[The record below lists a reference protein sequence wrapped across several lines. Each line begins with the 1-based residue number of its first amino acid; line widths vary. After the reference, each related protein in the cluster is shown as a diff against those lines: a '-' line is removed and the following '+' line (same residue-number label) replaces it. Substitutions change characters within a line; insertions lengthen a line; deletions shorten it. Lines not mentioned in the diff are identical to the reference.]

1 MTSLITI
8 DEYKKDPAKGYAL
21 VYGLSSSLRGA
32 DLSGSNPTIR
42 DVGPQVEVLRR
53 LPATASPEVV
63 VSEANKLIT
72 LVDKALAG
80 PNLSPD
86 QKATLTMA
94 LGSITGNRE
103 SPTQEL
109 PLPTPGFKQLPGNIT
124 PEAWA
129 ANDTTVTN
137 TARELVAS
145 LRNTSITTV
154 REAVSKVEADLS
166 RNDKVSLY
174 HSMLR
179 LQKAV
184 NDANDSSL
192 GSAKAK
198 LDAVDKPITENL
210 RAGNGKTMEPPPKA
224 QEPPPKPVPAAG
236 KLCEPITHERW
247 GVRFRFLDK
256 PPEKQGECESKG
268 DGTWDLKDWF
278 LQLLPAMQ
286 SVIPRQGARDVPNSG
301 PGLSFRFKNNM
312 VKHKIPGSQPVYQMM
327 GVDSAIITFVGTF
340 TGDGGLGYINKVDIE
355 DGELKDEALQM
366 LEAEAS
372 ARRAGQ
378 AFPGAKKY
386 GGEYSYG
393 KKTVNAMFNPIY
405 HVRNRALAPGG
416 DTSSALVGSNSTGWL
431 MDNSILRQGFFERDG
446 CPGQCPP
453 PSWKGFPN
461 GHMDEAG
468 GKFAWGDFGVWPDGT
483 PYGDVGTRS
492 QMDTHKLAHIAAY
505 LDAYHEM
512 VSFYKFAVQAG
523 KLMEITINL
532 RKTHDG
538 LKPRV
543 ADPRM
548 KGKLRSDTPDPL
560 RDMHTG
566 NPTFKGYLRTM
577 STWAQYSDRV
587 WYVMEFEVVDHGLQG
602 KKAVNLTNKVK
613 AGGPS
618 TGGGGGSDG
627 ETPGRTGSDD
637 PMGGINSDSSP
648 SSSGG
653 AASQALAGTAV
664 GEGIRLPTKD
674 GSNLILKP
682 NGYIVSEDGKTTL
695 SYDEAEGRLNFYDV
709 VGKNTLYTW
718 FTDTRVV
725 PYGNSLV
732 VRNKDGSG
740 LMLRDDGAVL
750 QYPRHN
756 INDKVVTTEADP
768 KVLNSIASGIGG
780 LNDSQKAAIIEWRDK
795 YYTPKQAPSP
805 STTPAP
811 SPPTSVEK
819 PIEVAPNPL
828 PSIQRPTNLPTEAP
842 LGPAL

>member
-1 MTSLITI
+1 MTSPITV
-8 DEYKKDPAKGYAL
+8 DEYKRDIGKSYAR
-21 VYGLSSSLRGA
+21 VYNLASSLRGA

-42 DVGPQVEVLRR
+42 DIRPQIEVLRR

-63 VSEANKLIT
+63 VGEANKLIV
-72 LVDKALAG
+72 LLDKTLAG
-80 PNLSPD
+80 SNLTTD
-86 QKATLTMA
+86 QRATFVGA
-94 LGSITGNRE
+94 LGSVTSSRE
-103 SPTQEL
+103 SSIQQ
-109 PLPTPGFKQLPGNIT
+109 PTPSFKQSPGTIT
-124 PEAWA
+124 PETWA
-129 ANDTTVTN
+129 INDMAITN
-137 TARELVAS
+137 TAKEVVAS
-145 LRNTSITTV
+145 LRNAPATV
-154 REAVSKVEADLS
+154 KDAASKVEADLS
-166 RNDKVSLY
+166 KSDRTSLY

-184 NDANDSSL
+184 TDANDPSL
-192 GSAKAK
+192 ASVKGK
-198 LDAVDKPITENL
+198 LDTVDKPITENM
-210 RAGNGKTMEPPPKA
+210 RASNGKTLEAPPKA
-224 QEPPPKPVPAAG
+224 AELPPKPVPAAG

-247 GVRFRFLDK
+247 GVRFRFLEK

-286 SVIPRQGARDVPNSG
+286 SVIPRQGARDVPNVG
-301 PGLSFRFKNNM
+301 PGLSFKFKNNM
-312 VKHKIPGSQPVYQMM
+312 VKHKVPGSQPVYQMM

-355 DGELKDEALQM
+355 DGELKDQALQM

-378 AFPGAKKY
+378 AFPSAKKY

-468 GKFAWGDFGVWPDGT
+468 GKFAWGDFGTWPDGT

-512 VSFYKFAVQAG
+512 VSFYKFAVQGG

-566 NPTFKGYLRTM
+566 NPTFKGYLKTM

-618 TGGGGGSDG
+618 SSGGDGGAAGEAPGSS
-627 ETPGRTGSDD
+627 GSDD
-637 PMGGINSDSSP
+637 PMAGVGVDSTPQGGGG
-648 SSSGG
+648 SGST
-653 AASQALAGTAV
+653 SQALVDTL
-664 GEGIRLPTKD
+664 GEGIKLPTKD
-674 GSNLILKP
+674 GTNLILQP
-682 NGYIVSEDGKTTL
+682 NGYIVSEDGNTTL
-695 SYDEAEGRLNFYDV
+695 SYNEAHDRLHSYDLVGR
-709 VGKNTLYTW
+709 GILYNW
-718 FTDTRVV
+718 FTSSRVV

-732 VRNKDGSG
+732 VRNNDGSG
-740 LMLRDDGAVL
+740 IMLRDDGAIL
-750 QYPRHN
+750 QYPKHN
-756 INDKVVTTEADP
+756 INDKVVTREADP
-768 KVLNSIASGIGG
+768 QVIESIRAGDMTG
-780 LNDSQKAAIIEWRDK
+780 LNDAQRAAVMEWRDK
-795 YYTPKQAPSP
+795 YYTPKQSPTP

-811 SPPTSVEK
+811 TPPPSIQK
-819 PIEVAPNPL
+819 PIEGSPTPL
-828 PSIQRPTNLPTEAP
+828 QSIERPGIPSNALPTLRP
-842 LGPAL
+842 VF

>member
-1 MTSLITI
+1 MAGLITV
-8 DEYKKDPAKGYAL
+8 DEYKKDPGKGYAL
-21 VYGLSSSLRGA
+21 VYGLASSLRGA
-32 DLSGSNPTIR
+32 DLSGNNPTIR
-42 DVGPQVEVLRR
+42 DIGPQVEVLRR

-63 VSEANKLIT
+63 VGEANKLIG
-72 LVDKALAG
+72 LLDKTIGG
-80 PNLSPD
+80 PYLTTD
-86 QKATLTMA
+86 QKATFTTA
-94 LGSITGNRE
+94 LGSVTGSKE
-103 SPTQEL
+103 SPTQQ
-109 PLPTPGFKQLPGNIT
+109 PVQATPSFKQLPGTIT
-124 PEAWA
+124 PEVWA
-129 ANDTTVTN
+129 ANDITITN
-137 TARELVAS
+137 TAREVIPS
-145 LRNTSITTV
+145 LRNASASV
-154 REAVSKVEADLS
+154 REAVSRVEADLAKG
-166 RNDKVSLY
+166 DKTSLY

-184 NDANDSSL
+184 TDANDPSL
-192 GSAKAK
+192 ADIRTK
-198 LDAVDKPITENL
+198 LDAVDKPITENM
-210 RAGNGKTMEPPPKA
+210 RASNGKTMEPPPKA

-256 PPEKQGECESKG
+256 PPERQGECESKG

-286 SVIPRQGARDVPNSG
+286 SVIPRQGARDVPNTG

-355 DGELKDEALQM
+355 NGELKDEALQI
-366 LEAEAS
+366 LEAEAT
-372 ARRAGQ
+372 ARRAGEK
-378 AFPGAKKY
+378 FPSAKKY

-416 DTSSALVGSNSTGWL
+416 GTSSALVGSNSSGWL

-453 PSWKGFPN
+453 PSWKEFPN

-468 GKFAWGDFGVWPDGT
+468 GKFAWGDFGTWPDGT

-512 VSFYKFAVQAG
+512 VSFYKFAVQGG
-523 KLMEITINL
+523 KLMEITINM
-532 RKTHDG
+532 RKSHDG

-618 TGGGGGSDG
+618 SGGGGGTSG
-627 ETPGRTGSDD
+627 EAPGSSGSDD
-637 PMGGINSDSSP
+637 ASAGVSADKPQQKLEGTRRTGDPFEMRSQ
-648 SSSGG
+648 SGG
-653 AASQALAGTAV
+653 MITLTNGGKILA
-664 GEGIRLPTKD
+664 
-674 GSNLILKP
+674 
-682 NGYIVSEDGKTTL
+682 EDGKSTL
-695 SYDEAEGRLNFYDV
+695 SFNEAKDKLYPLDLFGHQNLQDWYDKYKVRVGNTDPNSVVITYPDGRDLTLKSDGSIVQYKEGVESIVNPGELDTLNL
-709 VGKNTLYTW
+709 TM
-718 FTDTRVV
+718 
-725 PYGNSLV
+725 NSTQAAAIAAW
-732 VRNKDGSG
+732 RNK
-740 LMLRDDGAVL
+740 
-750 QYPRHN
+750 YHN
-756 INDKVVTTEADP
+756 
-768 KVLNSIASGIGG
+768 
-780 LNDSQKAAIIEWRDK
+780 
-795 YYTPKQAPSP
+795 TPIPI
-805 STTPAP
+805 TTPAP
-811 SPPTSVEK
+811 SIPTKTPSIV
-819 PIEVAPNPL
+819 PTTPL
-828 PSIQRPTNLPTEAP
+828 PTL
-842 LGPAL
+842 